1 MPLQVTLGS
10 VETALGHALALLARR
25 AYTEKALREKLLAR
39 FGQAEVEEALRRLKD
54 YGYLDDRAFARAF
67 VEARKKYGPLKLKA
81 LLRARGVPE
90 EVVQEAV
97 PEAGPEE
104 ALAVLRKYPHRRDKP
119 RAVRFL
125 QGRGFP
131 LGVALEAYRRLAEEE
146 KEG

>member
-1 MPLQVTLGS
+1 MPLQVTLS
-10 VETALGHALALLARR
+10 LVETALGYALRLLAQR

-39 FGQAEVEEALRRLKD
+39 FSPLEVEEALSRLKG

-67 VEARKKYGPLKLKA
+67 VEARKRYGPLKLKA

-90 EVVQEAV
+90 EVWGEVV
-97 PEAGPEE
+97 PEATPEE
-104 ALAVLRKYPHRRDKP
+104 ALAVLRRYPHRRDKP

-131 LGVALEAYRRLAEEE
+131 LGVALEAYRRLAEEGE
-146 KEG
+146 EG

>member
-1 MPLQVTLGS
+1 M
-10 VETALGHALALLARR
+10 ETALGHALALLARR